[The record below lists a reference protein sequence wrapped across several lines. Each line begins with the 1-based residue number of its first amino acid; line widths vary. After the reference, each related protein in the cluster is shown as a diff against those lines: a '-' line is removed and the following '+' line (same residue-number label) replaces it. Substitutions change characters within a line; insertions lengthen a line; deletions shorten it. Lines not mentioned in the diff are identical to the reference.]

1 MRGHTPISIGKQM
14 LIARLLCESGCGFFA
29 FSSPGW
35 DMNGAHEFA
44 ITNEMPVL
52 GPAVDKAVN
61 AFIEDIESRGLT
73 EKFSC

>member
-1 MRGHTPISIGKQM
+1 MRVW
-14 LIARLLCESGCGFFA
+14 LFA
-29 FSSPGW
+29 LSSPRW
-35 DMNGAHEFA
+35 DIHGAHEFA

>member
-1 MRGHTPISIGKQM
+1 MH
-14 LIARLLCESGCGFFA
+14 
-29 FSSPGW
+29 
-35 DMNGAHEFA
+35 GAHEFA
-44 ITNEMPVL
+44 ITEEMPDL